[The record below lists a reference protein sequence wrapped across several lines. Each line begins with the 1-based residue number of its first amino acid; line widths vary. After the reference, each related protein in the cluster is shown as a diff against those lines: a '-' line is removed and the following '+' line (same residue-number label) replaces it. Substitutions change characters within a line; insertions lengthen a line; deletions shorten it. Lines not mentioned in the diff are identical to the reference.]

1 MSAEKIENQPVLGVI
16 EVSPPRIDT
25 EPGVPIDVLQEL
37 EETFAEASAGII
49 DLVEPKVVEAENEFD
64 KVAAYY
70 DWQKRC
76 QEARALG
83 IDENSSWRDI
93 EAKKRENSRVQAAKS
108 LGLEATSSY
117 WEIAYHQD
125 IASKRRFAEQQ
136 KRGIPDEKDWVVP
149 DQDKLRPELASRI
162 TEIYKNY
169 NKPSRTRYEE

>member
-1 MSAEKIENQPVLGVI
+1 MSAEQIENKPSLNII

-25 EPGVPIDVLQEL
+25 EPGVPIDVLQAL
-37 EETFAEASAGII
+37 EESFAETPVVI
-49 DLVEPKVVEAENEFD
+49 DLVEQKVVEAENEFD
-64 KVAAYY
+64 EVAAYY

-76 QEARALG
+76 QEARSLG

-93 EAKKRENSRVQAAKS
+93 EVKKRDNSRVQAAKK
-108 LGLEATSSY
+108 LGLEATASY

-125 IASKRRFAEQQ
+125 IASKRRYAEQQ

>member
-37 EETFAEASAGII
+37 EETFAEASAGI
-49 DLVEPKVVEAENEFD
+49 NEFD

-108 LGLEATSSY
+108 LGLEATASY